1 MTKHDIMHLRE
12 LLMERR
18 KEILNRVRQLQ
29 AGLQGLGE
37 RSIELEEEAQKAT
50 ITEAY
55 DKLDHSGKKEIEL
68 IDFALVKMSVG
79 EYGICENCGDDID
92 LRRLKI
98 LPMARLCVE
107 CAREF
112 EKKREVLP
120 LTTEVMPSGK
130 MPDEYQGLGNDAIVK
145 RIYNRLRTDKR
156 INTEHLK
163 VTVRRGIVYLEGV
176 LSGEPEHQVIMQTLT
191 DVMGFS
197 SIVDR
202 LDVNE
207 FFREEDDHAEEAY
220 QEGATSED
228 RLLYGQED
236 LSEDLFEAGDGTP
249 YSPPERPLP
258 YEEHKGYD

>member
-1 MTKHDIMHLRE
+1 
-12 LLMERR
+12 MERR
-18 KEILNRVRQLQ
+18 KEILYRVRQLQ
-29 AGLQGLGE
+29 AGWQGLEE

-50 ITEAY
+50 ITDAY
-55 DKLDHSGKKEIEL
+55 DKLDQSGKKEIEL

-92 LRRLKI
+92 LRRLRI

-130 MPDEYQGLGNDAIVK
+130 LPDKYQGLSNDAIVN
-145 RIYNRLRTDKR
+145 RIYNRLRTDRR
-156 INTEHLK
+156 INTDHLK

-176 LSGEPEHQVIMQTLT
+176 LSGEPEHQMVMQTLT
-191 DVMGFS
+191 DIMGFS

-207 FFREEDDHAEEAY
+207 FFRADEDQAEGPYPDA
-220 QEGATSED
+220 ATPD
-228 RLLYGQED
+228 DQMLYGQED
-236 LSEDLFEAGDGTP
+236 LSEDLFEAGDDTP
-249 YSPPERPLP
+249 YSPPTRPLP